1 MKALVFCLAQTLE
14 GNGLWYS
21 DIETI
26 QREYWRVITH
36 QHRETHIRHPV
47 VTMLGPRGVTT
58 IVMVSL
64 LTWELGQG
72 LRQTCHQP
80 IVTRGEK
87 KHAIRRGASSKSYVW
102 QVIYSVNNTLCLQF
116 DFECIKFVKIYT
128 QKLDVNAFYI
138 SISLI

>member
-1 MKALVFCLAQTLE
+1 M
-14 GNGLWYS
+14 YRH
-21 DIETI
+21 
-26 QREYWRVITH
+26 QRLTD
-36 QHRETHIRHPV
+36 TPV
-47 VTMLGPRGVTT
+47 VTMLGTRGLTMMMMVTL
-58 IVMVSL
+58 I
-64 LTWELGQG
+64 TWEQALG
-72 LRQTCHQP
+72 LRQNCHQP
-80 IVTRGEK
+80 IVSRGEK

>member
-1 MKALVFCLAQTLE
+1 M
-14 GNGLWYS
+14 YRH
-21 DIETI
+21 
-26 QREYWRVITH
+26 QRLTD
-36 QHRETHIRHPV
+36 TPV
-47 VTMLGPRGVTT
+47 VTMLGTRGLTMMMMVTL
-58 IVMVSL
+58 I
-64 LTWELGQG
+64 TWEQGQG

-80 IVTRGEK
+80 IVSRGEK